1 MKAWKWPD
9 AETLWEEVS
18 GFCLFAQPLRG
29 VWLVE
34 RPCEQVERSNHL
46 RGAWGQWCR
55 ALEKK
60 SLALLSSV
68 LHLRVR
74 SLEMPD
80 NLSWHSSF
88 FWQIW
93 ESIKSGAALENPVLL
108 NKFLLLTFAV
118 SKWTW
123 LLLHSWMPWARP
135 SVPLGQSVLLS
146 PKMLC
151 YSSQSC

>member
-1 MKAWKWPD
+1 M
-9 AETLWEEVS
+9 S

-46 RGAWGQWCR
+46 RGAWGQWCW
-55 ALEKK
+55 AVGKK

-80 NLSWHSSF
+80 DLS
-88 FWQIW
+88 
-93 ESIKSGAALENPVLL
+93 
-108 NKFLLLTFAV
+108 
-118 SKWTW
+118 
-123 LLLHSWMPWARP
+123 
-135 SVPLGQSVLLS
+135 
-146 PKMLC
+146 
-151 YSSQSC
+151 